1 MDGGSGSGCGC
12 CSCGCLG
19 CLAPFIAI
27 GLVIMM
33 MFAIFA
39 PMNRDFQ
46 HMIPDDFQEYSPEFN
61 DGTIIPTD
69 KGSILPCYQLSSS
82 SELTYL
88 SIQTDF

>member
-27 GLVIMM
+27 IVAIMM
-33 MFAIFA
+33 IFALFA

-46 HMIPDDFQEYSPEFN
+46 HMIPDDFQEYYPDFN
-61 DGTIIPTD
+61 DGTSIPAGQ
-69 KGSILPCYQLSSS
+69 GSILPCYQLSESS
-82 SELTYL
+82 TWSNL
-88 SIQTDF
+88 SIQAQF

>member
-27 GLVIMM
+27 VLVIMM
-33 MFAIFA
+33 MFAMFA

-46 HMIPDDFQEYSPEFN
+46 HMIPDDFQEFSPEFN
-61 DGTIIPTD
+61 DGTIIPAD
-69 KGSILPCYQLSSS
+69 KGSIQLCYELSESFTI
-82 SELTYL
+82 TYAA
-88 SIQTDF
+88 F